1 MGEFLRNNWFVV
13 VIAVILIS
21 FIGYFIFDANRYNV
35 SGKTMDGKEVVAS
48 IDGTDVTAD
57 DLYNELEVLT
67 VRFYTICIAMLLL
80 TRQLKQQTA

>member
-35 SGKTMDGKEVVAS
+35 SGKTMDG
-48 IDGTDVTAD
+48 
-57 DLYNELEVLT
+57 
-67 VRFYTICIAMLLL
+67 
-80 TRQLKQQTA
+80 